1 MFGSLTHEV
10 LARTE
15 GTTICHPIPVN
26 GCQSIDDYILHI
38 LTGFANQSKS
48 LVIHLSSFFHSF
60 ILVNCG
66 QCIANTSSIDF
77 SFASYSK

>member
-1 MFGSLTHEV
+1 FIDCINCIQFLSWLMFGSLTHEV

-60 ILVNCG
+60 ILV
-66 QCIANTSSIDF
+66 
-77 SFASYSK
+77 K